1 MHEDVPLI
9 VCGAPGGGQRF
20 VRPRRPGL
28 SRAGR
33 AVVDVSLRH
42 SHIRYVLC
50 LRRVL
55 ANRYAF
61 RTWLVGSGLRVRGRP
76 CERVCRPSSVL
87 ALGGAT
93 RERVEDGGEDGGP
106 ATGRRTAGGG
116 TAYQQLRAR
125 PSPRGRPH
133 AAQASNPGRV
143 RPSHSQTIDCATQ
156 MYICDKYSYTVIAI

>member
-61 RTWLVGSGLRVRGRP
+61 RTWVAGTGSGP
-76 CERVCRPSSVL
+76 CERVCASVL
-87 ALGGAT
+87 RIDAT

-125 PSPRGRPH
+125 PSPR
-133 AAQASNPGRV
+133 AAPSRRSGEQPWAS
-143 RPSHSQTIDCATQ
+143 ATVTLTD
-156 MYICDKYSYTVIAI
+156 YRLCDTNVHM

>member
-61 RTWLVGSGLRVRGRP
+61 RTWACGYGVGRVSVYVVRPPYWRLAARRASGSRTGARTEDPRPAGGPPAAGRP
-76 CERVCRPSSVL
+76 TC
-87 ALGGAT
+87 
-93 RERVEDGGEDGGP
+93 
-106 ATGRRTAGGG
+106 
-116 TAYQQLRAR
+116 YQQLRAR

-133 AAQASNPGRV
+133 AARTGEQPWAS
-143 RPSHSQTIDCATQ
+143 ATVTLTD
-156 MYICDKYSYTVIAI
+156 YRLCDTNVHM

>member
-87 ALGGAT
+87 ARRASGSRTGART
-93 RERVEDGGEDGGP
+93 EDPRPAGGP
-106 ATGRRTAGGG
+106 PAA
-116 TAYQQLRAR
+116 
-125 PSPRGRPH
+125 GRPTSSSELGPRR
-133 AAQASNPGRV
+133 AGALTPLAQASNPGRV

>member
-61 RTWLVGSGLRVRGRP
+61 RTWVAGTGSGP
-76 CERVCRPSSVL
+76 CERVCASVL
-87 ALGGAT
+87 RIDAT

-125 PSPRGRPH
+125 PSPRAAPSRRSGRATLGECDRH
-133 AAQASNPGRV
+133 THRLSTV
-143 RPSHSQTIDCATQ
+143 RHKCTYVTNIPIPLSQYNA
-156 MYICDKYSYTVIAI
+156 

>member
-61 RTWLVGSGLRVRGRP
+61 RTWVAGDAGSAVSL

-125 PSPRGRPH
+125 PSPRAGRP
-133 AAQASNPGRV
+133 ALGVTFTERV
-143 RPSHSQTIDCATQ
+143 ATLSATSQTSRL
-156 MYICDKYSYTVIAI
+156 CDTYVHM